1 MSPKPTIVTL
11 LIGLFLT
18 GQGTLAAQYG
28 PEESTALDL
37 QEPELR
43 KFHGQYQGVIVHR
56 LEVDPR
62 ATLIMKSL
70 RGDIV
75 LLGTD
80 VHRIVI
86 EEKIT
91 VRTRHRDRALESI
104 ARVRG
109 MLTPRGDNQEAY
121 VFQVGKSGRD
131 IHFVDYKV
139 KLPRVFNLI
148 IQSYG
153 GDIDMTDLQG
163 DLEAKTGGG
172 DIALSKSSG
181 KVMLKTGGGD
191 IDLYQLEGQVNVVT
205 GGGDIKGRTIAG
217 MIGAHTGGGDI
228 EFWDCKGNMDL
239 TTGGGDIE
247 IEGLDGAELEARTGG
262 GDIDITDINAQV
274 NLMTGGGDITAQS
287 INGSIEVATSGGD
300 VDLQGISGDAI
311 IFSAAGDISVE
322 GIDGAVRARNNSGD
336 IWIEDMTL
344 AKPGRDGSTFTTS
357 YGDVRV
363 GLSTTKSVAVIAT
376 ILGYTPRYAVGR
388 IHGNL
393 DFTYR
398 HENGHTVAT
407 FGPDESVHTITIETR
422 GEIEIIKG
430 DD

>member
-1 MSPKPTIVTL
+1 MSPKPAIAAL
-11 LIGLFLT
+11 LIGLLLG
-18 GQGTLAAQYG
+18 GQGTLSARDDPVGSPAQ
-28 PEESTALDL
+28 DQ

-43 KFHGQYQGVIVHR
+43 EYRGKYQGVIVHR
-56 LEVDPR
+56 MEADPR

-70 RGDIV
+70 KGDIV

-91 VRTRHRDRALESI
+91 VRTRSRDRALESI
-104 ARVRG
+104 DRVRG
-109 MLTPRGDNQEAY
+109 VLTPPKDKQDAY
-121 VFQVGKSGRD
+121 VFQVGKSTGRD
-131 IHFVDYKV
+131 VFFDYKV

-172 DIALSKSSG
+172 DIALSKSAG

-191 IDLYQLEGQVNVVT
+191 IDLFQLEGQVNVVT
-205 GGGDIKGRTIAG
+205 GGGDIKGRTVEG
-217 MIGAHTGGGDI
+217 MVDAHTGGGDI

-239 TTGGGDIE
+239 NTGGGDIE
-247 IEGLDGAELEARTGG
+247 LEGMEGTELEARTGG
-262 GDIDITDINAQV
+262 GDIDIRDITART
-274 NLMTGGGDITAQS
+274 NLMTGGGDITAES
-287 INGSIEVATSGGD
+287 VNGAIEVATSGGD
-300 VDLQGISGDAI
+300 VDMHGIRGDAV
-311 IFSAAGDISVE
+311 IFSAAGDISVH

-336 IWIEDMTL
+336 ICIEEMTL
-344 AKPGRDGSTFTTS
+344 ENPGRDGSTFTTS

-363 GLSTTKSVAVIAT
+363 GLSTAKSVAVIAT
-376 ILGYTPRYAVGR
+376 ILGYTPRYAVDR

-393 DFTYR
+393 DFNYR
-398 HENGHTVAT
+398 HE
-407 FGPDESVHTITIETR
+407 
-422 GEIEIIKG
+422 
-430 DD
+430 